1 MIFLGGIY
9 MFYDDKLL
17 REISGI
23 YDFQNL
29 EEIYED
35 LVEEL
40 VGATETISHEVYGTS
55 LSNEPITIGSF
66 VSHTNSN
73 SAATLDFLIL
83 SSNLSIIDNDLSY
96 VKSKNKRQKEELLTT
111 AKIRLQY
118 MDALLGSFTSATQF
132 YVLPNSLFI
141 ESVYEIGFNINI
153 YVGVEKNGVVHF
165 LDAINNRIVKFNYDK
180 YYNLLEK
187 KNDKT
192 LGQYKR
198 IVNMVQNLFYNCEVY
213 LSNYVVE
220 SLFYNVPN
228 ELFKGPYSEQIIKII
243 NYLNIIDF
251 RDFKSIDSN
260 DKLINNAFLNTNYY
274 TLKTSIAR
282 LVESLR

>member
-1 MIFLGGIY
+1 

-187 KNDKT
+187 KNDET

-198 IVNMVQNLFYNCEVY
+198 IVNMVQNLFYNCEVN

>member
-187 KNDKT
+187 KNDET

-198 IVNMVQNLFYNCEVY
+198 IVNMVQNLFYNCEVN